1 MEIKEFQPI
10 MNKAE
15 QIKYS
20 KRKKLIG
27 KLFVIAVGIN
37 EYRLKGDNLNNCCT
51 DAKVIFHTLKSKEYF
66 RMDDNS
72 VLITSDT
79 CNTEKQNILE
89 SIKACDE
96 FIDEKT
102 NIIFYYSGHGCNI
115 DDTFHFW
122 VSDSESSVKNVISIN
137 EVTDILSGMNKGR
150 YKSITILIDACQ
162 QQISHSKGLEKQS
175 PKFLDEYIDDAKGL
189 GIIYS
194 CSKGEYS
201 LDEFNGHSISVFTYL
216 IVQALNGHIDA
227 VNANF
232 LTFNKM
238 YEFLQ
243 LNSRKISREN
253 IQINQH
259 PQYFFSGKDIVYAY
273 IPNDF
278 LQDKDIEIEIPTYD
292 DTFMNIMFDL
302 QNVTALLY
310 YEKCLIVESCD
321 GANEENPSEKFI
333 REVCEELS
341 RNEILQEYQY
351 SEILSKAFTYLNL
364 IHLNST
370 ESLPASLKIQ
380 MIDDVMMLYNELD
393 TIYERC
399 VDRKS

>member
-1 MEIKEFQPI
+1 

-15 QIKYS
+15 QIRYS
-20 KRKKLIG
+20 KRKNLIG

-37 EYRLKGDNLNNCCT
+37 KYRLKGDNLNNCCT
-51 DAKVIFHTLKSKEYF
+51 DAEVVFNTLKSKEYF

-79 CNTEKQNILE
+79 CNTEKQSILE
-89 SIKACDE
+89 SIKDCDG

-102 NIIFYYSGHGCNI
+102 NIFFYYSGHGCNI

-162 QQISHSKGLEKQS
+162 QQISHSKGIEKQS
-175 PKFLDEYIDDAKGL
+175 PKFLDEYIDDAKGF

-194 CSKGEYS
+194 CSKGECS
-201 LDEFNGHSISVFTYL
+201 LDEFNGHSVSVFTYL

-259 PQYFFSGKDIVYAY
+259 PQCFFSGKDIVYAY

-278 LQDKDIEIEIPTYD
+278 LQDKEIAIEIPTYD
-292 DTFMNIMFDL
+292 DDGFMNIMFDL

-310 YEKCLIVESCD
+310 YEKCLIVESSD
-321 GANEENPSEKFI
+321 GANRDNPSEKFI

-351 SEILSKAFTYLNL
+351 SEILSEAFTYLNL

-370 ESLPASLKIQ
+370 ESLPDLLKKQ
-380 MIDDVMMLYNELD
+380 MINDVMMLYNELY

-399 VDRKS
+399 IDRKY

>member
-1 MEIKEFQPI
+1 

-162 QQISHSKGLEKQS
+162 QQISHSKGLEK
-175 PKFLDEYIDDAKGL
+175 
-189 GIIYS
+189 IY
-194 CSKGEYS
+194 
-201 LDEFNGHSISVFTYL
+201 
-216 IVQALNGHIDA
+216 
-227 VNANF
+227 
-232 LTFNKM
+232 
-238 YEFLQ
+238 
-243 LNSRKISREN
+243 
-253 IQINQH
+253 
-259 PQYFFSGKDIVYAY
+259 
-273 IPNDF
+273 
-278 LQDKDIEIEIPTYD
+278 
-292 DTFMNIMFDL
+292 
-302 QNVTALLY
+302 
-310 YEKCLIVESCD
+310 
-321 GANEENPSEKFI
+321 
-333 REVCEELS
+333 
-341 RNEILQEYQY
+341 
-351 SEILSKAFTYLNL
+351 
-364 IHLNST
+364 
-370 ESLPASLKIQ
+370 
-380 MIDDVMMLYNELD
+380 
-393 TIYERC
+393 
-399 VDRKS
+399 